1 MEFNDALH
9 IPPTLRY
16 DLTDP
21 DDGDDHPTEQSLRDI
36 SNTSTQGLSSM
47 DAASAKQTL
56 STARAELEAG
66 RLSADVY
73 RDLEDAVRENP
84 LFQPANKYSSLIRT
98 VPHTKPVENDGEE
111 RGEKTPTAA
120 AAEEEEEDKIA
131 VKLGYTTP
139 AQEHEYQLAL
149 DAKLG
154 DAAAAAELAQLPN
167 PSWVER
173 LQELM
178 AQNPAAEHNWLRRN
192 RPKLLDPEN
201 TSTEKAMAAAAA
213 SSTSNRPSR
222 ASKRSSAVHRPAP
235 TKEEDMY
242 DEDGIALE
250 PAPPASKNKR
260 KRDEDA
266 PYRPKGGS
274 SRGSSSRKKKDTDGG
289 SSNPRRPKR
298 SSGGAA

>member
-1 MEFNDALH
+1 MLMEFNDALH

-21 DDGDDHPTEQSLRDI
+21 DDGDDHPTEHSLRDV

-56 STARAELEAG
+56 STARTELEAG

-84 LFQPANKYSSLIRT
+84 LFQPTNKYSSLIRN
-98 VPHTKPVENDGEE
+98 VPHRKPLDIDDDDEAI
-111 RGEKTPTAA
+111 T
-120 AAEEEEEDKIA
+120 EEDKIA

-167 PSWVER
+167 PSLVER

-201 TSTEKAMAAAAA
+201 TSTEKAMAAATA

-222 ASKRSSAVHRPAP
+222 SSKRASAVHRPAP

-274 SRGSSSRKKKDTDGG
+274 SRGSSSRKKKDAGDGG
-289 SSNPRRPKR
+289 SSSSRRPKR
-298 SSGGAA
+298 SSGGGAA